1 MGSSEEVGPFLR
13 NPTLGIFS
21 MLFIDLGCGFL
32 GRNPWILIA
41 FLQEYLM
48 SRVGSLGQVKRP

>member
-32 GRNPWILIA
+32 GRNPWILID

-48 SRVGSLGQVKRP
+48 S